1 MSDVCMSWAL
11 SGKISLNVTL
21 QDQAAALHAMGM
33 MGYSELKSRLMSTT
47 AFLVATG
54 SLIAFS
60 AGGSQAAY
68 PFAVG
73 GSAALG
79 YQWLLQQ
86 SVDSIPS
93 KLPRRTL
100 VKVSTCSLQL
110 GGCAPHV
117 YYLICLLVSCFH
129 KCPFSAVYR
138 YVQSS
143 SLCGMYG
150 HVMSVTVPTVMC
162 ILRQAEQLHPNFC
175 NHDQGRLLVQT
186 FASRNVTFS
195 RPCVLALHRHC
206 ASCLLFAASSWLL

>member
-1 MSDVCMSWAL
+1 MSDVCMRWAL
-11 SGKISLNVTL
+11 KGKISLSVTL

-110 GGCAPHV
+110 FFAAQGSCPT
-117 YYLICLLVSCFH
+117 CLSAHLSSCELLSRMPLF
-129 KCPFSAVYR
+129 CS
-138 YVQSS
+138 VQV
-143 SLCGMYG
+143 C
-150 HVMSVTVPTVMC
+150 T
-162 ILRQAEQLHPNFC
+162 EQLPVW
-175 NHDQGRLLVQT
+175 DIR
-186 FASRNVTFS
+186 
-195 RPCVLALHRHC
+195 
-206 ASCLLFAASSWLL
+206 SCYVS

>member
-1 MSDVCMSWAL
+1 MSDVCMRWAL
-11 SGKISLNVTL
+11 KGKISLSVTL

-60 AGGSQAAY
+60 SGGLQAAY

-100 VKVSTCSLQL
+100 VKVNTYSLRLCFAARWLCSTCLSSHLSS
-110 GGCAPHV
+110 CE
-117 YYLICLLVSCFH
+117 LIS
-129 KCPFSAVYR
+129 
-138 YVQSS
+138 
-143 SLCGMYG
+143 
-150 HVMSVTVPTVMC
+150 
-162 ILRQAEQLHPNFC
+162 
-175 NHDQGRLLVQT
+175 
-186 FASRNVTFS
+186 
-195 RPCVLALHRHC
+195 
-206 ASCLLFAASSWLL
+206 

>member
-1 MSDVCMSWAL
+1 
-11 SGKISLNVTL
+11 
-21 QDQAAALHAMGM
+21 MGM

-60 AGGSQAAY
+60 SGGPQAAY

-100 VKVSTCSLQL
+100 VKVSTYWLQL
-110 GGCAPHV
+110 FFAARWLCSTC
-117 YYLICLLVSCFH
+117 LISHLSSCKLGSQDARF
-129 KCPFSAVYR
+129 AVFR

-143 SLCGMYG
+143 FLCEIYG
-150 HVMSVTVPTVMC
+150 PVVSVGVPIVMC
-162 ILRQAEQLHPNFC
+162 ILNQAEQLHPNLC
-175 NHDQGRLLVQT
+175 ITRVSICAGICKQKYQR
-186 FASRNVTFS
+186 SR
-195 RPCVLALHRHC
+195 VLALHRHYALC
-206 ASCLLFAASSWLL
+206 LFFSASFCCGAVVRRLVVMMMAKCLCGLCSVFQ